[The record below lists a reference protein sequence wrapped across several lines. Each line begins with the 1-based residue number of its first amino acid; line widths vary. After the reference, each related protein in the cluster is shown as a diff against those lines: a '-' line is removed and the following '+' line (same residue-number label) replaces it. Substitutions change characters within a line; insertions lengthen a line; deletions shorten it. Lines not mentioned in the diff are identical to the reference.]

1 MDGGGWGSGGR
12 CPDSPITG
20 FRVENTL
27 RDKFSEISKVERE
40 INPCLRGIMSV
51 LDGRVDLTQWNGR
64 ETRILRQG
72 FRCVGMEG
80 HQSGCEGK
88 DRFYEEV
95 WGK

>member
-1 MDGGGWGSGGR
+1 
-12 CPDSPITG
+12 
-20 FRVENTL
+20 
-27 RDKFSEISKVERE
+27 
-40 INPCLRGIMSV
+40 MSV